1 MAIIKQTY
9 INVNASS
16 GDRGNPYTHADGRT
30 VTEDLVPNH
39 PGLMAIDQ
47 VPQEEPWVRG
57 N

>member
-1 MAIIKQTY
+1 MATLKHTY
-9 INVNASS
+9 MNVNASS
-16 GDRGNPYTHADGRT
+16 GDRENPYTLADGRT
-30 VTEDLVPNH
+30 VTEDLVPDH